1 MGLTHGLNMTEQGPW
16 AALTAC
22 PWPLFS
28 WLRVLTEEG
37 RIICKAKKAKIK
49 ETDLL
54 SSSDHD
60 FPYYFFWGKSQ

>member
-1 MGLTHGLNMTEQGPW
+1 MTEQGPW

-60 FPYYFFWGKSQ
+60 F